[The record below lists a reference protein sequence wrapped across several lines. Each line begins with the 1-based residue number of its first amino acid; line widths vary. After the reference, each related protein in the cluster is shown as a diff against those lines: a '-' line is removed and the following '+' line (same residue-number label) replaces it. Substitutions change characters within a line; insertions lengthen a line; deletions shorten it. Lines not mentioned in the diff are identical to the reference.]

1 MLAEGCKRRG
11 CAARGDESS
20 TGEAGVEKLGEVT
33 CAREPEAL
41 VPCFHVVVAR
51 AAFWGPATVS
61 PRLITI
67 TRESDVTGKSLFSFF
82 FFSFLFFASLFRP
95 SQLPFHG
102 LPSLASV
109 QRIAPLCPGSSFLS
123 FSSFSIVAIESVSFI
138 ITNSKILVGIRLEI
152 NNREYL
158 SLLSPSICL
167 SLSLS
172 ASSGWIVALKGGMKR
187 STESEQLL
195 LDTVK

>member
-82 FFSFLFFASLFRP
+82 FFFSFLFFFCEPVSAEPASLSRASFVGQR
-95 SQLPFHG
+95 STDR
-102 LPSLASV
+102 PSLA
-109 QRIAPLCPGSSFLS
+109 RIVLPFFLFLFDRCHRVGIFYHYQFQDLGWNPPRDKQPG
-123 FSSFSIVAIESVSFI
+123 VSVSPL
-138 ITNSKILVGIRLEI
+138 SL
-152 NNREYL
+152 YL
-158 SLLSPSICL
+158 SLTFSLCL
-167 SLSLS
+167 F
-172 ASSGWIVALKGGMKR
+172 GMDRRVERGDEK
-187 STESEQLL
+187 EYG
-195 LDTVK
+195 K